1 MSDIQSGT
9 SLSWSDTHY
18 LDPRR
23 EIEKLRDQLA
33 AHDKPLAFL
42 FGAGTSCASLGRDGL
57 PLIPAVSGLTEL
69 VTEKIDALGEKFGL
83 AIAEIRERIWEGFLE
98 ADVQREVNIEDV
110 LSEVSLLIQAMSQ
123 GDELRGLTRDEMET
137 VEKTIRT
144 TIASVARP
152 DEARIPDV
160 IPQNSLGR
168 WIARINREWPIE
180 VFTTNY
186 DTLIERGM
194 ENAEV
199 PVFDGFVGSR
209 RPFFNSS
216 SLVDRD
222 FAPGNSWARLWK
234 IHGSVNWRREGN
246 RYIRGEERDDG
257 ELILPSA
264 RKYDESRKLPYVA
277 ILDNLGRFLVK
288 RQDSL
293 LLIVGYS
300 FGDQHINESIFE
312 SLRVH
317 DRVHVIA
324 LMYEDLGEDSELV
337 RHCNNHRNLI
347 VYGPRFGVVGG
358 ERLEWRLSD
367 PVDRRTAGLLD
378 VPFDSDFSP
387 EMESTSLTGR
397 FRLGDFNWFARFLDQ
412 ISGTE

>member
-1 MSDIQSGT
+1 
-9 SLSWSDTHY
+9 
-18 LDPRR
+18 
-23 EIEKLRDQLA
+23 
-33 AHDKPLAFL
+33 
-42 FGAGTSCASLGRDGL
+42 
-57 PLIPAVSGLTEL
+57 
-69 VTEKIDALGEKFGL
+69 
-83 AIAEIRERIWEGFLE
+83 
-98 ADVQREVNIEDV
+98 
-110 LSEVSLLIQAMSQ
+110 
-123 GDELRGLTRDEMET
+123 
-137 VEKTIRT
+137 
-144 TIASVARP
+144 
-152 DEARIPDV
+152 
-160 IPQNSLGR
+160 
-168 WIARINREWPIE
+168 
-180 VFTTNY
+180 
-186 DTLIERGM
+186 
-194 ENAEV
+194 
-199 PVFDGFVGSR
+199 
-209 RPFFNSS
+209 
-216 SLVDRD
+216 
-222 FAPGNSWARLWK
+222 
-234 IHGSVNWRREGN
+234 
-246 RYIRGEERDDG
+246 
-257 ELILPSA
+257 
-264 RKYDESRKLPYVA
+264 VA

>member
-9 SLSWSDTHY
+9 SSSWPDTRY
-18 LDPRR
+18 LEPRR

-42 FGAGTSCASLGRDGL
+42 FGAGTSCATLGKDNL
-57 PLIPAVSGLTEL
+57 PLIPAVSGLTDL
-69 VTEKIDALGEKFGL
+69 VTKKIDDLGEKFRA
-83 AIAEIRERIWEGFLE
+83 AIVEIRERIEEGFLE
-98 ADVQREVNIEDV
+98 ENVKRGVNIEDI

-123 GDELRGLTRDEMET
+123 GDELRGLSRVEMET
-137 VEKTIRT
+137 VEQTIRT
-144 TIASVARP
+144 TIATIARP
-152 DEARIPDV
+152 DETRMPDV

-168 WIARINREWPIE
+168 WIARINRECPIE

-186 DTLIERGM
+186 DTLLERGM
-194 ENAEV
+194 ENSEV

-209 RPFFNSS
+209 RPYFNSA

-234 IHGSVNWRREGN
+234 IHGSVNWHREDN

-293 LLIVGYS
+293 LVIVGYS

-324 LMYEDLGEDSELV
+324 LMFEDPSEDSELV

-347 VYGPRFGVVGG
+347 VYGPQFGVVGG

-387 EMESTSLTGR
+387 ELESTSLTGR

-412 ISGTE
+412 IAGTD